1 MTRILLTSTAVFALM
16 SGVALAQDYPASP
29 SAPTQLAPVAPA
41 PPVSSYSTNHTEKSI
56 DANGVQ
62 TEQSQSYSVGAD
74 GVKSMKN
81 SQTIAP
87 DGSEISA
94 THEER
99 SATPAGQSS
108 TTTTRTT
115 TTTTEP

>member
-1 MTRILLTSTAVFALM
+1 MTKFLLTSTAVFTLM
-16 SGVALAQDYPASP
+16 SGIAMAQDLPAGP
-29 SAPTQLAPVAPA
+29 SGPTQLAPVVPT
-41 PPVSSYSTNHTEKSI
+41 PPVSSYSTNRTEKSI

-81 SQTIAP
+81 SQTVAP

-115 TTTTEP
+115 TTTTDP

>member
-1 MTRILLTSTAVFALM
+1 MSRILLTSTAVLALM
-16 SGVALAQDYPASP
+16 SGVAMAQDLPAGP
-29 SAPTQLAPVAPA
+29 SGPTQLTPMVPT
-41 PPVSSYSTNHTEKSI
+41 PPVTSYSTNHTEKSI

-87 DGSEISA
+87 DGSQISA

-115 TTTTEP
+115 TTTTDP